1 MATEENKSCLDRI
14 KEVYSSLNTA
24 GKKVAQYILENP
36 KEIIRLSITEL
47 ADNSNASETTV
58 FRLCNKLGYKGYQD
72 LKISLASAI
81 VDPIE
86 NIYEEIK
93 ENDDMYI
100 LMHKVM
106 ASNMCS
112 IENTFKINKS
122 TELEK
127 AIAMILKAEKIMFFG
142 MGGSGIIAE
151 DAHHK
156 FVRTGINCVS
166 ASDSHWQAMYTS
178 MAGEDDVIVAFSNS
192 GSNKELIE
200 TIEIAKKNHIKIISI
215 TSNAK
220 SPIAKVSDIV
230 LVCYGNETMFRSEAM
245 ESRISTL
252 ALVDCLYIGV
262 ALKRKEETLKNL
274 EKIRKSI
281 AVKRF

>member
-1 MATEENKSCLDRI
+1 MTTEENKSCLDRI

-36 KEIIRLSITEL
+36 KEIIRLTITEL

-122 TELEK
+122 TEFEK